1 VVRSFWALVIRLEW
15 LPCTCSLERSTGVCL
30 GLPNWIYI
38 DYNHRPPR
46 IWIPLVGYH
55 KKGYP
60 KQKPKNCSDPK
71 QKPVRQTGSQPKSPI
86 RPRPPRRGPF
96 ARGPLAEASEE
107 VPILRFA
114 RGLGTSEPTAPPRS
128 RPPIGLGRTNRVPP
142 RPRLPVG
149 PRANWPCSASP
160 EAGLVPQP
168 RRLRLKSRS
177 GRLSHPI
184 NAPSCPH
191 YVSHDRQYAATGATG
206 QRSNRLFTIP
216 Y

>member
-1 VVRSFWALVIRLEW
+1 MTSVS
-15 LPCTCSLERSTGVCL
+15 LPHLPSRHSTTRRHSTAKWQTRRPSRQHPAIHDGIVQ
-30 GLPNWIYI
+30 GLPATV
-38 DYNHRPPR
+38 
-46 IWIPLVGYH
+46 L
-55 KKGYP
+55 P
-60 KQKPKNCSDPK
+60 KLLHQG
-71 QKPVRQTGSQPKSPI
+71 RT
-86 RPRPPRRGPF
+86 RRG
-96 ARGPLAEASEE
+96 ESE
-107 VPILRFA
+107 P
-114 RGLGTSEPTAPPRS
+114 GSCDLGTSEPTAPPRS

-168 RRLRLKSRS
+168 RRLRLKSHS

-184 NAPSCPH
+184 NAPSYPH